1 MAELRFSYGVMS
13 AGKSTLALQVDQTW
27 TEAGRRGVLL
37 TSHDRGGAGRVTSR
51 LGLSRPAV
59 EVGPGTDMERLVAGV
74 VPDGGFV
81 VADEAQFYNPAQVDQ
96 LTRCVDER
104 GVDVACFG
112 LLSDFAG
119 RMFPGSA
126 RLVEMADVLVPLPLP
141 VLCWCGRPARIN
153 ARLVDGV
160 VVNEGEQVVL
170 GDTTAGERGRC
181 STRTCATRCCAG
193 GTGHGASRAR
203 WACGT
208 QPRRGDGAGAEP
220 GQH

>member
-13 AGKSTLALQVDQTW
+13 AGKSTLALQVEHTW

-37 TSHDRGGAGRVTSR
+37 TSHDRGGAGQVTSR
-51 LGLSRPAV
+51 LGMGRPAV
-59 EVGPGTDMERLVAGV
+59 EVAPTTDLWALVRDA

-81 VADEAQFYNPAQVDQ
+81 VADEVQFYAPEQVDA
-96 LTRCVDER
+96 LARCVDER
-104 GVDVACFG
+104 DVEVSCFG

-141 VLCWCGRPARIN
+141 VVCWCGRPARIN

-160 VVNEGEQVVL
+160 VVHEGEQVVL
-170 GDTTAGERGRC
+170 GDTAPVGGALFGPEVRYQVLCRRHWRSRQPSAAAAG
-181 STRTCATRCCAG
+181 
-193 GTGHGASRAR
+193 
-203 WACGT
+203 
-208 QPRRGDGAGAEP
+208 
-220 GQH
+220 

>member
-13 AGKSTLALQVDQTW
+13 AGKSTLALQVEHTW
-27 TEAGRRGVLL
+27 TEAGRCGVLL

-51 LGLSRPAV
+51 LGLGRPAV
-59 EVGPGTDMERLVAGV
+59 EVAPTTDLWELVRRA
-74 VPDGGFV
+74 VPDDGFV
-81 VADEAQFYNPAQVDQ
+81 VADEAQFYTSAQVDQ
-96 LTRCVDER
+96 LARCVDER
-104 GVDVACFG
+104 DVEVACFG

-160 VVNEGEQVVL
+160 VVHEGEQVVL
-170 GDTTAGERGRC
+170 GDTA
-181 STRTCATRCCAG
+181 
-193 GTGHGASRAR
+193 
-203 WACGT
+203 
-208 QPRRGDGAGAEP
+208 RGDGALFGPDVRYEVLCRRHWARREPRSAEGHP
-220 GQH
+220 VG

>member
-13 AGKSTLALQVDQTW
+13 AGKSTLALQVDHTW

-51 LGLSRPAV
+51 LGLGRPAV
-59 EVGPGTDMERLVAGV
+59 EVGPGTDLEQLAERV

-81 VADEAQFYNPAQVDQ
+81 VADEAQFYTAAQIDQ
-96 LTRCVDER
+96 LARCVDER
-104 GVDVACFG
+104 GIDVACFG

-141 VLCWCGRPARIN
+141 VPCWCGRPARIN

-160 VVNEGEQVVL
+160 VVHQGEQVVL
-170 GDTTAGERGRC
+170 GDTTAVEGALFGPDVRYEVLCRRHWARREPRSVGLACAEGQARGAPAV
-181 STRTCATRCCAG
+181 T
-193 GTGHGASRAR
+193 
-203 WACGT
+203 
-208 QPRRGDGAGAEP
+208 P
-220 GQH
+220 